1 MTDEGTPTTRDDSV
15 LEVERAIVELYR
27 TVNERIRGHA
37 KTFNPDLQPVGFG
50 ILRYIR
56 LRESIRAAEIST
68 ALGMD
73 KSSVSRQITALRE
86 MGLVETR
93 PDPEDGRA
101 SLLVLSEASRIALA
115 GIRDDTAAEYER
127 ALSTW
132 TDDDVQTFAGLLKKF
147 TAQL

>member
-1 MTDEGTPTTRDDSV
+1 MSDDRDEYV
-15 LEVERAIVELYR
+15 LEVERGISELYGR
-27 TVNERIRGHA
+27 VNERIRSHA

-56 LRESIRAAEIST
+56 LRESIRAADIST

-73 KSSVSRQITALRE
+73 KSSVSRQVTALRE

-101 SLLVLSEASRIALA
+101 TLLVLSEASRDALA
-115 GIRDDTAAEYER
+115 GIRHETAAEYQR

-132 TDDDVQTFAGLLKKF
+132 TDDDVRAFAHLLAKF
-147 TAQL
+147 TARL